1 VRPPERSRNGALVNL
16 SVAILQHEPET
27 GLGRF
32 ADLLADSGVD
42 CEVISTRGRLPDPQ
56 AFDGALCLG
65 GSVGAYDDGL
75 VPARR
80 WVRGAVVSG
89 LPYLGVC
96 LGGQLLASAL
106 GAHVGPGSAEMGVH
120 EIFLTDAAAK
130 DPLFDGLPGC
140 LDVFGWHGDCF
151 ELPRGAVP
159 LAGSLACT
167 YEAFRFGV
175 AAYALQFHPEVRAED
190 VARWRNVHSYRVLL
204 DESGREW
211 EDVVRELERAS
222 VALQELAAQI
232 VERWLYLCAGV
243 AALRENAARVG
254 LVR

>member
-1 VRPPERSRNGALVNL
+1 VNI

-32 ADLLADSGVD
+32 ADLFADSGVD
-42 CEVISTRGRLPDPQ
+42 YEVLFTRGRLPDPL
-56 AFDGALCLG
+56 AFDAALCLG
-65 GSVGAYDDGL
+65 GSLGAYDDGL
-75 VPARR
+75 LPARR
-80 WVRGAVVSG
+80 WVRSAVGSG

-120 EIFLTDAAAK
+120 KIFLTDAAAK

-159 LAGSLACT
+159 LAGSVACT

-175 AAYALQFHPEVRAED
+175 AAYALQFHPEVRTED
-190 VARWRNVHSYRVLL
+190 LARWRNVPGYRRLL

-222 VALQELAAQI
+222 VALDDLAAQL
-232 VERWLYLCAGV
+232 VERWLHLAASV
-243 AALRENAARVG
+243 AALREDAARVG
-254 LVR
+254 LAG

>member
-1 VRPPERSRNGALVNL
+1 MRRTERSRDGAHVNL
-16 SVAILQHEPET
+16 SVAILQHESET

-42 CEVISTRGRLPDPQ
+42 YEVLFTRGRLLDPL
-56 AFDGALCLG
+56 AFDAALCLG
-65 GSVGAYDDGL
+65 GSVDAYDEAL
-75 VPARR
+75 QPARR
-80 WVRGAVVSG
+80 WVRNAVLSG

-106 GAHVGPGSAEMGVH
+106 GAHVGPGGAETGVH
-120 EIFLTDAAAK
+120 SVFLTDAAAK
-130 DPLFDGLPGC
+130 DPLFDGLPRC

-167 YEAFRFGV
+167 YEAFRFGL
-175 AAYALQFHPEVRAED
+175 AAYAFQFHPEVRADDLALWRD
-190 VARWRNVHSYRVLL
+190 VPGYRRLL

-211 EDVVRELERAS
+211 EDVVRELEQAS
-222 VALQELAAQI
+222 VALDELAVQI
-232 VERWLYLCAGV
+232 VERWLHLAASV
-243 AALRENAARVG
+243 AALREDAARVG
-254 LVR
+254 LAG

>member
-1 VRPPERSRNGALVNL
+1 MRTADRPRDGALVNVA
-16 SVAILQHEPET
+16 VAILQHEPET

-32 ADLLADSGVD
+32 GDLLADSGVD
-42 CEVISTRGRLPDPQ
+42 YEVFFTRGRLPDPL
-56 AFDGALCLG
+56 AFDAALCLG
-65 GSVGAYDDGL
+65 GSLGACDDVL
-75 VPARR
+75 LPARR
-80 WVRGAVVSG
+80 WIRNAVLSG

-106 GAHVGPGSAEMGVH
+106 GARVGPGGAEMGVH
-120 EIFLTDAAAK
+120 SVFLTAAAAK
-130 DPLFDGLPGC
+130 DPLLDALPGC

-151 ELPRGAVP
+151 ELPRGAVA

-190 VARWRNVHSYRVLL
+190 LARWRDVPSYRRLL

-211 EDVVRELERAS
+211 GDVVRELERAS
-222 VALQELAAQI
+222 VALDDFAAQLI
-232 VERWLYLCAGV
+232 ERWLHLATSV
-243 AALRENAARVG
+243 AALREDAARVG
-254 LVR
+254 LAQ

>member
-1 VRPPERSRNGALVNL
+1 VNV

-32 ADLLADSGVD
+32 ADLLTDYGVD
-42 CEVISTRGRLPDPQ
+42 CEVLSTRGRLPDPL
-56 AFDGALCLG
+56 AFEAALCLG

-75 VPARR
+75 LPARR
-80 WVRGAVVSG
+80 WVREAVVSG

-106 GAHVGPGSAEMGVH
+106 GAHVGPGGAETGVH
-120 EIFLTDAAAK
+120 SIFLTDAAAK
-130 DPLFDGLPGC
+130 DPLFDGLPGR
-140 LDVFGWHGDCF
+140 LDVFGWHGDSF
-151 ELPRGAVP
+151 GLPGGAVP
-159 LAGSLACT
+159 LAGSLACR

-190 VARWRNVHSYRVLL
+190 LTHWRNVPGYRRLL

-211 EDVVRELERAS
+211 QDVVGDLERAS
-222 VALQELAAQI
+222 AVLDELAAQI
-232 VERWLYLCAGV
+232 VERWLYLAAGV
-243 AALRENAARVG
+243 AALREDAARVG
-254 LVR
+254 LAG

>member
-1 VRPPERSRNGALVNL
+1 VNV

-32 ADLLADSGVD
+32 AGLLADSEVD
-42 CEVISTRGRLPDPQ
+42 YEVLLTRGSLPDPL
-56 AFDGALCLG
+56 AFDAALCLG
-65 GSVGAYDDGL
+65 GSLGVHDVAL
-75 VPARR
+75 LSARR
-80 WVRGAVVSG
+80 WVRNAVLSG

-106 GAHVGPGSAEMGVH
+106 GACVGPGGAETGVH
-120 EIFLTDAAAK
+120 SVFLTDAAAN
-130 DPLFDGLPGC
+130 DPLFYGLPGC
-140 LDVFGWHGDCF
+140 FDVFGWHGDYF

-190 VARWRNVHSYRVLL
+190 IARWRDVPGYRRML
-204 DESGREW
+204 DESGRKW
-211 EDVVRELERAS
+211 EDVVRELTRAS
-222 VALQELAAQI
+222 VALDELAEQV
-232 VERWLYLCAGV
+232 VERWLHLAAGV
-243 AALRENAARVG
+243 AVLRENAARVG
-254 LVR
+254 LAP